1 METLRQRSSINWFH
15 SLQKPV
21 CGGVGTS
28 GSHDPHLFL
37 CSRPRLSDP
46 ADRRR
51 QPALHHGGADE
62 AHSRHRQELDV
73 GFHMSRLGTR
83 LARHPAHQS
92 DTEIERSV
100 TTAHQGPMLD
110 KDEWLASEAA
120 AVGKCGLLPH
130 FGCGNSVRSRDA
142 LRASCMSGGSREDGH
157 ALEPPQRLNTLR
169 GAVSRERQPR

>member
-1 METLRQRSSINWFH
+1 MNEGSWSI
-15 SLQKPV
+15 
-21 CGGVGTS
+21 G
-28 GSHDPHLFL
+28 
-37 CSRPRLSDP
+37 
-46 ADRRR
+46 
-51 QPALHHGGADE
+51 
-62 AHSRHRQELDV
+62 
-73 GFHMSRLGTR
+73 LGTR

-92 DTEIERSV
+92 DTEIERSA

-157 ALEPPQRLNTLR
+157 ALAGAASASQYATRR
-169 GAVSRERQPR
+169 GVP